1 VAPVDAVLVSHEQAA
16 ALASC
21 IAGGGVAVFPAD
33 TVYGLACDPANEDA
47 IDRLAGL
54 KRRDPAKP
62 SAVMFFA
69 LEPALE
75 TLTGLG
81 ERTRAALEML
91 LPGPVTLLLPNP
103 SGLYPAACGADPSTL
118 GVRVPALGPTLE
130 ALERVHLPVL
140 QTSANE
146 AGAPDTR
153 RVQDV
158 PAAIREHADL
168 VIDGG
173 ELPGVASTVLDLTA
187 LDDGGG
193 WEIVREGALS
203 ADEIARRLG

>member
-1 VAPVDAVLVSHEQAA
+1 MDPVVVSHEQAA
-16 ALASC
+16 AFASC

-33 TVYGLACDPANEDA
+33 TVYGLACDPANDRAVE
-47 IDRLAGL
+47 RLARL

-69 LEPALE
+69 PEPALDA
-75 TLTGLG
+75 LTGLG
-81 ERTRAALEML
+81 ERTRAALEAL
-91 LPGPVTLLLPNP
+91 LPGPVTLLIPNP
-103 SGLYPAACGADPSTL
+103 SGLYPAACGADPSML
-118 GVRVPALGPTLE
+118 GVRVPALGPSLE
-130 ALERVHLPVL
+130 ALELVHLPVL

-146 AGAPDTR
+146 AGAPDAR

-187 LDDGGG
+187 LDATGR
-193 WEIVREGALS
+193 WTIVREGALP